1 MHSRSVCYKSD
12 WTAEFV
18 LIVHAD
24 GGGVKGL
31 SSLYI
36 LRGIMH
42 EINKERRRKG
52 ESTVKPCQI
61 FDLIC
66 GTSTGGY
73 VLEAFLLLSD
83 AH

>member
-1 MHSRSVCYKSD
+1 M
-12 WTAEFV
+12 ANAG
-18 LIVHAD
+18 AD

-42 EINKERRRKG
+42 QLNKQRQQQGKD
-52 ESTVKPCQI
+52 TVKPCQV

-66 GTSTGGY
+66 GTSTGG
-73 VLEAFLLLSD
+73 
-83 AH
+83 